1 LKSKAALKSEAD
13 FEQNVYAIA
22 NRQQLAPWVLSFVGG
37 ALPVAM
43 VTFITGE
50 TAWANMLYYLVAIPV
65 MCVVVAA
72 LSYRFPQNP
81 GRWTTFMSLGQCVA
95 AAFVGGGWGIIPL
108 AILFMMVLSL
118 PQFLTAVWA
127 SRLAMRA
134 ALRAEAVQ
142 GDAGK

>member
-1 LKSKAALKSEAD
+1 MDNETKSSD
-13 FEQNVYAIA
+13 GVYAIA
-22 NRQQLAPWVLSFVGG
+22 SRQSLTPWLAAFVGG
-37 ALPVAM
+37 ALPVTA
-43 VTFITGE
+43 VTLLTGE
-50 TAWANMLYYLVAIPV
+50 TAWASMLYYLAAIPV
-65 MCVVVAA
+65 MCAAVAV

-127 SRLAMRA
+127 SRLAMRKVMRERITA
-134 ALRAEAVQ
+134 
-142 GDAGK
+142 DAGE

>member
-1 LKSKAALKSEAD
+1 LDGETKGGGS
-13 FEQNVYAIA
+13 VYAVA
-22 NRQQLAPWVLSFVGG
+22 NRQRLTPWLLSFVGG
-37 ALPVAM
+37 ALPVAA
-43 VTFITGE
+43 VTLITGE
-50 TAWANMLYYLVAIPV
+50 TAWANMLYYLAAIPL
-65 MCVVVAA
+65 MCALVAG

-95 AAFVGGGWGIIPL
+95 AAVVGGGWGIIPL

-134 ALRAEAVQ
+134 ALRAERTKKA
-142 GDAGK
+142 KH